1 VLRSLYLVGIY
12 VSFFILGRN
21 APFAL
26 ALGYVWV
33 DTFNPQSMAY
43 LVLPQ
48 IPVSLIMAVATIS
61 AYLVFERQ
69 KPRITLTSVLLLVFA
84 VWVTM
89 TTALWAEVP
98 DSAWEK
104 WNFAFKMLCFAAFLP
119 SVFRT
124 RIQIE
129 ALLQIYLLSISVH
142 FIPVG
147 LKTMVSG
154 GGYGRALGIVSGNSL
169 LAEGA
174 TLAGVSLMLIPIILY
189 LRRNTLIMPKHWAVK
204 LGYNGLV
211 SLALAAAIGTYERTA
226 LVGMAIVGGGVWL
239 RARRKIL
246 YGALGVLTIL
256 AVASRTSA
264 AWDARI
270 STIRHYQTETSALGR
285 ILVWEWTIG
294 YANEHPLGGGFNS
307 YKVDSVTFPPET
319 PDGDPVVVKGIA
331 FHSIYFEVLGEQG
344 YVGLAIFFSIIGLS
358 FWQLHRVAR
367 LTKNMQEM
375 AWAKELA
382 YALQISLLTLLAC
395 GAFIGIAFQPMLY
408 YLFALSACL
417 RAHVREVQRL
427 GQIPVTAQ
435 QETMPDAALVPAQ

>member
-1 VLRSLYLVGIY
+1 VFRSLYLIAIY
-12 VSFFILGRN
+12 LSFFVLGRN

-48 IPVSLIMAVATIS
+48 IPVSLIMAVATI
-61 AYLVFERQ
+61 AAFVLLERN
-69 KPRITLTSVLLLVFA
+69 KPRITLTSILLLLFA
-84 VWVTM
+84 AWVTL

-98 DSAWEK
+98 DSAFEK
-104 WNFAFKMLCFAAFLP
+104 WNYAFKMLCFAAFLP
-119 SVFRT
+119 FVFRS

-129 ALLQIYLLSISVH
+129 ALLQVYLFSIAVH

-169 LAEGA
+169 LSEGA
-174 TLAGVSLMLIPIILY
+174 TLAGVSLMLIPIIFY
-189 LRRNTLIMPKHWAVK
+189 LRRNTLILPKHLATQ

-211 SLALAAAIGTYERTA
+211 ALALAAAIGTYERTA
-226 LVGMAIVGGGVWL
+226 LVGMAVVGGGVWL

-246 YGALGVLTIL
+246 YGALGVLAML
-256 AVASRTSA
+256 GVASRTSD
-264 AWDARI
+264 AWNARI
-270 STIRHYQTETSALGR
+270 STIGHFRSESSALGR
-285 ILVWEWTIG
+285 LLVWEWTIG

-307 YKVDSVTFPPET
+307 YKIDRVTFPPDT
-319 PDGDPVVVKGIA
+319 PGGDPIVAKGIA

-344 YVGLAIFFSIIGLS
+344 YVGLAIFFAIIGWS
-358 FWQLHRVAR
+358 FWQLQRVAG
-367 LTKNMQEM
+367 LTKSIKEM
-375 AWAKELA
+375 VWARELA
-382 YALQISLLTLLAC
+382 YALQVALLTLLAC

-408 YLFALSACL
+408 YLFAVSACL

-427 GQIPVTAQ
+427 GHMPAAARLETAQ
-435 QETMPDAALVPAQ
+435 EPMLLAAR